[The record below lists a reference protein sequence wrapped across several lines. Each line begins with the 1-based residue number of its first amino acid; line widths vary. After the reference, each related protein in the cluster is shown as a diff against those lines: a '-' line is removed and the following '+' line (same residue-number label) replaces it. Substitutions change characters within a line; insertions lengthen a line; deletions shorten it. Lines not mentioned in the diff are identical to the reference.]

1 MFADPMDVNNFKKK
15 PLKQNT
21 IFYEIAMFAE
31 KTQTLMKILIQTGV
45 FHMAIKKQIIY
56 I

>member
-1 MFADPMDVNNFKKK
+1 M
-15 PLKQNT
+15 
-21 IFYEIAMFAE
+21 FYEIALFVVN
-31 KTQTLMKILIQTGV
+31 TNNTMKIIFQTGV